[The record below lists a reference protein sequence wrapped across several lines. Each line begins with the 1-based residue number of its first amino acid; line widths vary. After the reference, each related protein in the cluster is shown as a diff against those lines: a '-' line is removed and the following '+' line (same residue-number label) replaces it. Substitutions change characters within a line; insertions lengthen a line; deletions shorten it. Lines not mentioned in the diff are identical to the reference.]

1 MTPTWKCAPSPSAG
15 AGSVSSGRDWT
26 ARVSA
31 IALVLAVVV
40 LLLAV
45 SIHLVMPHY
54 ALMAVRVLASEAT
67 PWLIVLAVLAAGLA
81 LADLGSGLV
90 SRVAIGLAAIALV
103 LAAIPLSR
111 LPAAIGDAEGQ
122 LQQVFGATGGPA
134 AFSLATS
141 FLGLRAPEALVARDV
156 AFRVTGGSLRLD
168 RYLPPTESA
177 DRPVIVVVHGGSWRG
192 GDKGQ
197 SPTSTTEWS
206 RTLAGRG
213 FVVYDIQYRLAPGVR
228 HPIPLQDVQCALAYV
243 RANARADGADPERVV
258 LLGRSA
264 GAHLAL
270 LAAYRGGEAPCG
282 RPARVRGVAALYG
295 PTDLLAAYADPG
307 DPDLIGGR
315 AVLRDLIGGTP
326 EDARNGFV
334 DAMPRTWIDTA
345 APTLLIHGDRDQIV
359 SPRHSEDLA
368 ARLRNRGVPVVHL
381 RLPWSGHSFDA
392 VSVGVGGQVAL
403 AATVRFA
410 ESVVG
415 AP

>member
-1 MTPTWKCAPSPSAG
+1 
-15 AGSVSSGRDWT
+15 
-26 ARVSA
+26 VSA

-54 ALMAVRVLASEAT
+54 ALMAVRVFASEVT
-67 PWLIVLAVLAAGLA
+67 PWLIVLAVISAGLA
-81 LADLGSGLV
+81 LTDLGNGVVPRIS
-90 SRVAIGLAAIALV
+90 IGLAAFALV

-134 AFSLATS
+134 AFSVATS
-141 FLGLRAPEALVARDV
+141 FLGLRAPDVLVARDV

-197 SPTSTTEWS
+197 SLTSTTEWS

-213 FVVYDIQYRLAPGVR
+213 FVVYDIQYRLAPDVR
-228 HPIPLQDVQCALAYV
+228 HPVPLQDVQCALAYV
-243 RANARADGADPERVV
+243 GANARADGADAERVV

-264 GAHLAL
+264 GAQLAL
-270 LAAYRGGEAPCG
+270 LAAYRGGETPCG
-282 RPARVRGVAALYG
+282 PVARVRGVVAMYG

-315 AVLRDLIGGTP
+315 AVLRDYVGGTP
-326 EDARNGFV
+326 DDARERFL
-334 DAMPRTWIDTA
+334 DAMPRTWLEGA
-345 APTLLIHGDRDQIV
+345 VPTLLIHGEQDQIV
-359 SPRHSEDLA
+359 YPRHSEDLA
-368 ARLRNRGVPVVHL
+368 ARLRERGVPVVHL

-392 VSVGVGGQVAL
+392 VSVGVGGQIAL

-410 ESVVG
+410 ESVLGVR
-415 AP
+415 

>member
-31 IALVLAVVV
+31 IALVLAIVV

-54 ALMAVRVLASEAT
+54 ALMAVRVFASEVT

-90 SRVAIGLAAIALV
+90 PRVAIGLAAIALV

-111 LPAAIGDAEGQ
+111 LPAVIADTDRQ
-122 LQQVFGATGGPA
+122 LRQVVGATDGA
-134 AFSLATS
+134 ASFSLATS
-141 FLGLRAPEALVARDV
+141 FLGLRAQDVLVARDV
-156 AFRVTGGSLRLD
+156 GFRVSGGSLLLD

-177 DRPVIVVVHGGSWRG
+177 ERPVIVVVHGGSWRG

-197 SPTSTTEWS
+197 SLTSTTEWS
-206 RTLAGRG
+206 RTLAERG
-213 FVVYDIQYRLAPGVR
+213 FVVYDIQYRLAPDVR
-228 HPIPLQDVQCALAYV
+228 HPVPLHDVQCALAYV

-270 LAAYRGGEAPCG
+270 LAAYRGTETPCG
-282 RPARVRGVAALYG
+282 PRARVRGVVALYG

-326 EDARNGFV
+326 DGARDRFV
-334 DAMPRTWIDTA
+334 DAMPRTFIDTA
-345 APTLLIHGDRDQIV
+345 VPTLLIHGEQDQIV

-368 ARLRNRGVPVVHL
+368 ARLRERDVPVVHL
-381 RLPWSGHSFDA
+381 RLPWSGHSFDS

-410 ESVVG
+410 ESVLGVR
-415 AP
+415 